1 MTHAAPSP
9 SPSPRPGASRLSS
22 IPLRVAIFFIVLCAV
37 LTGATAQILLRGST
51 QTGTVSAV
59 VQTEQVRAELLA
71 HAPDGVDPGKT
82 IWLGLQIKHLPH
94 WHTYWTN
101 PGDSGLPTTLQW
113 TLPAGITASD
123 IAWPTPRRIPVGR
136 MANFGYEDT
145 VLLPVPLTVG
155 KDFKPGANGMLEVA
169 LSANWLVCRQEC
181 IPQEGQFVLQVPTR
195 GSTAAHGATFE
206 TARAASPRALTGS
219 AQAKLMGDTLVMSV
233 SGLPASWSGR
243 ALQAFPETAHIVEPV
258 TTPQTSDT
266 VTSDAVAASTPA
278 AGTPP
283 TQVWS
288 NGVWTGYFPLS
299 TQRESAPASLPVVL
313 ALGTDSLRTVAA
325 ISGAWP
331 VLGATAPLVA
341 TNTGAVSPTGL
352 GGSVQPVAPGAGGL
366 GTWGLA
372 LLAALLGG
380 LILNLMP
387 CVLPVLAIKVLAFA
401 RHSAQSRASHRAQGL
416 AYTAGVVLSFVALG
430 ALMLGLRASGEQ
442 LGWGFHLQSPAVLAV
457 LATLFTLLGLNLAG
471 VFDVGSVLP
480 HRIACLQ
487 ARHPVVD
494 AFLSGVLAVAIASP
508 CTAPFM
514 GASLGYAISLPALQA
529 LGIFAALG
537 LGLALPFLAAA
548 WVPAV
553 GNWLPRPG
561 AWMDTLRRFMA
572 FPMLATVVWLV
583 WVLGHLSGVDGAG
596 ALLALLLTLGL
607 LVWSLNLEGRSRTV
621 FASISVALLLLL
633 TGVIGPLVIKTDE
646 TTAST
651 TSANGTSTASST
663 ALWQAWA
670 PGKVEAELAAGR
682 PVFVDFTAA
691 WCITCQYNKKT
702 VLGNADVLADMRAH
716 HVTLLRA
723 DWTRRDPAITVALE
737 ALGRSGVPVY
747 VLHQAGKAPVVFS
760 EILDAQVLRAS
771 LAQL

>member
-1 MTHAAPSP
+1 MTHASP
-9 SPSPRPGASRLSS
+9 PLSLRDRASRLLSVKLL
-22 IPLRVAIFFIVLCAV
+22 ITTFFIALCSAW
-37 LTGATAQILLRGST
+37 TGASAQILLRGSA
-51 QTGTVSAV
+51 QSGTPSAV
-59 VQTEQVRAELLA
+59 VQTEQVRAELVA

-82 IWLGLQIKHLPH
+82 VWLGLQIAHQPH

-113 TLPAGITASD
+113 TLPAGLTAGD
-123 IAWPTPRRIPVGR
+123 IAWPTPKRIPVGS

-145 VLLPVPLTVG
+145 VLLSVPLTVG
-155 KDFKPGANGMLEVA
+155 KDFKAPSNGMLDVTLNA
-169 LSANWLVCRQEC
+169 SWLVCRQEC
-181 IPQEGQFVLQVPTR
+181 IPQDGKFVLQVPTR
-195 GSTAAHGATFE
+195 GSTALQGAAFDAAHAARPVALAGA
-206 TARAASPRALTGS
+206 S
-219 AQAKLMGDTLVMSV
+219 QAKLVGDALVISI

-243 ALQAFPETAHIVEPV
+243 GLQVFPETAHVVEPV
-258 TTPQTSDT
+258 TTPQSSDT
-266 VTSDAVAASTPA
+266 VAGDAAASKPS
-278 AGTPP
+278 

-288 NGVWTGYFPLS
+288 NGVWTGNFPLS
-299 TQRESAPASLPVVL
+299 TQRESTPDSLPVVL
-313 ALGTDSLRTVAA
+313 VLGADSLRTVAT

-331 VLGATAPLVA
+331 ALSSGPLPLAANATGVPTL
-341 TNTGAVSPTGL
+341 NTAQRVVDTGM
-352 GGSVQPVAPGAGGL
+352 

-372 LLAALLGG
+372 LLAALMGG

-387 CVLPVLAIKVLAFA
+387 CVLPVLAIKVLGFA
-401 RHSAQSRASHRAQGL
+401 RHSEHSRTSQRAQGL
-416 AYTAGVVLSFVALG
+416 AYTAGVVVSFVALG

-471 VFDVGSVLP
+471 VFEIGSVLP
-480 HRIACLQ
+480 HRIASLQ

-494 AFLSGVLAVAIASP
+494 AFLTGVLAVAIASP

-572 FPMLATVVWLV
+572 FPMFATVVWLV
-583 WVLGHLSGVDGAG
+583 WVLGHLTGVDGAG
-596 ALLALLLTLGL
+596 ALLALLLTLSL
-607 LVWSLNLEGRSRTV
+607 LIWSLNLDGRSRTT
-621 FASISVALLLLL
+621 FAIISVAMLFGLA
-633 TGVIGPLVIKTDE
+633 GAIGPLVIRMEDA
-646 TTAST
+646 TAST
-651 TSANGTSTASST
+651 LPTTGTTPGT
-663 ALWQAWA
+663 WQSWA

-702 VLGNADVLADMRAH
+702 VLNNADVLADVRAH
-716 HVTLLRA
+716 NVSLLRA

-737 ALGRSGVPVY
+737 ALGRTGVPVY
-747 VLHQAGKAPVVFS
+747 VLHQAGKPPVVFS
-760 EILDAQVLRAS
+760 EILDKESLRSA
-771 LAQL
+771 LAAL

>member
-1 MTHAAPSP
+1 M
-9 SPSPRPGASRLSS
+9 SS
-22 IPLRVAIFFIVLCAV
+22 IPLRIAIFFIAICSI
-37 LTGATAQILLRGST
+37 LTGANAQILLKGT
-51 QTGTVSAV
+51 AQTGTISAV

-71 HAPDGVDPGKT
+71 HAPDGIDPGKT
-82 IWLGLQIKHLPH
+82 VWLGLQLKHLPH

-113 TLPAGITASD
+113 TLPAGLTAGD
-123 IAWPTPRRIPVGR
+123 IAWPTPRRIPVGS

-155 KDFKPGANGMLEVA
+155 KDFKPAANGMLEVG
-169 LSANWLVCRQEC
+169 LTANWLVCRQEC
-181 IPQEGQFVLQVPTR
+181 IPQEGKFVLKVPAR
-195 GSTAAHGATFE
+195 GSTASHGPAFD
-206 TARAASPRALTGS
+206 ASRAASPQALTGS
-219 AQAKLMGDTLVMSV
+219 ANATLQGDAMVVSV

-243 ALQAFPETAHIVEPV
+243 ALQVFPETAHIVEPV
-258 TTPQTSDT
+258 TSPQA
-266 VTSDAVAASTPA
+266 SDAVGSSTPA
-278 AGTPP
+278 AGDPP
-283 TQVWS
+283 TQAWS
-288 NGVWTGYFPLS
+288 NGVWSAHFPLS
-299 TQRESAPASLPVVL
+299 TQRESTPSTLPVVL
-313 ALGTDSLRTVAA
+313 VLGADSLRTVAT
-325 ISGAWP
+325 ISGTWP
-331 VLGATAPLVA
+331 AVGATTPVA
-341 TNTGAVSPTGL
+341 ATTTSPA
-352 GGSVQPVAPGAGGL
+352 VQPVTPAAGGL

-372 LLAALLGG
+372 LLAAVLGG

-387 CVLPVLAIKVLAFA
+387 CVLPVLAIKVLGFA
-401 RHSAQSRASHRAQGL
+401 RHSEHSRASQRAQGL
-416 AYTAGVVLSFVALG
+416 AYTAGVVVSFVALG
-430 ALMLGLRASGEQ
+430 ALMLALRASGEQ
-442 LGWGFHLQSPAVLAV
+442 LGWGFHLQSPAVLAA

-471 VFDVGSVLP
+471 VFEIGSLLP
-480 HRIACLQ
+480 HRIASMQ

-514 GASLGYAISLPALQA
+514 GASLGYAISLPAAQA

-572 FPMLATVVWLV
+572 FPMFATVVWLV

-596 ALLALLLTLGL
+596 ALLALLLTLSL
-607 LVWSLNLEGRSRTV
+607 LVWSLNLEGRSRTA
-621 FASISVALLLLL
+621 FASISIALLLGL
-633 TGVIGPLVIKTDE
+633 TGAIGQFVTKAED

-651 TSANGTSTASST
+651 GSASVASSG
-663 ALWQAWA
+663 LWQAWA

-702 VLGNADVLADMRAH
+702 TLANAEVLADMRARN
-716 HVTLLRA
+716 VTLLRA

-747 VLHQAGKAPVVFS
+747 VLHQAGKPPVVFS
-760 EILDAQVLRAS
+760 EILDVQALRSA
-771 LAQL
+771 LAAL